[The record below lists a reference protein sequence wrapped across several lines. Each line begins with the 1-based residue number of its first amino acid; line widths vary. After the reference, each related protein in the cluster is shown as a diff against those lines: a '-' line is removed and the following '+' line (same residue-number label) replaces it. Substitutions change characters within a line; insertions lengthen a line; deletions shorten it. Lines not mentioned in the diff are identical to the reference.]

1 MRELVVIAGPIG
13 AGKSTVADLLGR
25 KLASGGRT
33 TAVVDLDY
41 VAFMQRGTSD
51 VYEFWRRAASATA
64 ELIRGWFDG
73 GTELVVAHGP
83 FFESGG
89 YETLY
94 ARQTVET
101 QTQHVLLRVPTEVAL
116 GRVAGEPTRGMSRD
130 PAFLRATHERFRE
143 LEPSLPAPS
152 FVYDTT
158 VLTAGQIADELA
170 RSLRQ
175 T

>member
-33 TAVVDLDY
+33 TAVVDLDD

-73 GTELVVAHGP
+73 GTDSVVAHGP

-89 YETLY
+89 YGLLF
-94 ARQTVET
+94 ARQTAKT
-101 QTQHVLLRVPTEVAL
+101 QTQHVLLRVPTDVAL
-116 GRVAGEPTRGMSRD
+116 DRVKREPSRGMSRD
-130 PAFLRATHERFRE
+130 PGFLRATHERFRE

-158 VLTAGQIADELA
+158 VLTADQIAEELA
-170 RSLRQ
+170 GSLRH